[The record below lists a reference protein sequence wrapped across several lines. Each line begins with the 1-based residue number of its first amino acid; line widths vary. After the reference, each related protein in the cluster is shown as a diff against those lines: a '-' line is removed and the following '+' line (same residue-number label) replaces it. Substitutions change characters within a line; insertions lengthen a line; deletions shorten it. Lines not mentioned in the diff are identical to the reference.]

1 VESPVAAS
9 PGLPS
14 AKRGA
19 GTLVGTDITVT
30 YEGVHALDG
39 VTIEIGE
46 NELVGLIGPNG
57 AGKTTMINV
66 LSGLVRPSSGQLTLD
81 GERLTNAPSW
91 KLARRGVAR
100 SFQGTRL
107 FRGLTVEE
115 NIEAAALGTG
125 SSRSE
130 ARELARSLLARAR
143 MEGVA
148 DNSAAGLS
156 GGDQQRVGVLRAL
169 AAEPRY
175 VLLDEPAAG
184 LNELE
189 GEQFVELIR
198 TVRDE
203 RGCGIL
209 IVDHDMSVIM
219 ALCERIQVLNF
230 GHSIA
235 MGTRDEVRRDPV
247 VIEAYLG
254 TGNVR
259 TDPPC

>member
-1 VESPVAAS
+1 MESTVAAS
-9 PGLPS
+9 PGS
-14 AKRGA
+14 RSDEREA
-19 GTLVGTDITVT
+19 GTLVGQDITVT

-39 VTIEIGE
+39 VTVEIGE
-46 NELVGLIGPNG
+46 GELVGLIGPNG

-66 LSGLVRPSSGQLTLD
+66 LSGVVRPDSGELNLD
-81 GERLTNAPSW
+81 GERVTNAPSW
-91 KLARRGVAR
+91 KLARKGVAR

-115 NIEAAALGTG
+115 NIEAAALGSG
-125 SSRSE
+125 SSRRE
-130 ARELARSLLARAR
+130 ARELAQSLLLRAGLD
-143 MEGVA
+143 GVA
-148 DNSAAGLS
+148 GNSAAALS

-175 VLLDEPAAG
+175 LLLDEPAAG

-189 GEQFVELIR
+189 GERLVELIR
-198 TVRDE
+198 AVRDE

-235 MGTRDEVRRDPV
+235 VGTRDDVRRDPV
-247 VIEAYLG
+247 VIDAYLG
-254 TGNVR
+254 TG
-259 TDPPC
+259 DAAP